1 MTLPSLPLIV
11 LTDLD
16 GTLLDHDNYDFR
28 AAMPALACLRQFH
41 IPCIFNSSKTF
52 DEMLPLR
59 ESMNNHDP
67 FVSENGGAV
76 FIPKEGSGV
85 FHSEMTGS
93 IYNSILNILQLLRE
107 QGFRFRGFHDMSD
120 QEVADIT
127 GLKPEEATLARR
139 RHASEPL
146 IWQDDENR
154 LSEFASILSCHNLR
168 MLKGGRFIHVMGSND
183 KSEAVTFFREH
194 YQTLWDQEIRVIA
207 LGDGENDLAMLESA
221 DYPIVI
227 PGKHNTL
234 KPENPA
240 TRVADKPGPAGWNDT
255 LLALLNDLTKEVNRG

>member
-1 MTLPSLPLIV
+1 MILPSLPLVV

-16 GTLLDHDNYDFR
+16 GTLLDHNTYDFR
-28 AAMPALACLRQFH
+28 PAMPAMACLRQFH

-59 ESMNNHDP
+59 KSMGNTDP

-76 FIPKEGSGV
+76 FIPKDGSSV

-93 IYNSILNILQLLRE
+93 SYNSILNVLKLLRE
-107 QGFRFRGFHDMSD
+107 QGFKFSGFNDMSD

-127 GLKPEEATLARR
+127 GLKYDEAVMARK

-146 IWQDDENR
+146 LWEDDESR
-154 LSEFASILSCHNLR
+154 LDEFASILSCHNLR
-168 MLKGGRFIHVMGSND
+168 MLRGGRFIHIMGYND
-183 KSEAVTFFREH
+183 KSEAVTFFRDY
-194 YQTLWDQEIRVIA
+194 YQNLWGQDVRIVA

-227 PGKHNTL
+227 PGKHSTL
-234 KPENPA
+234 SPTNPA
-240 TRVADKPGPAGWNDT
+240 TRIAEKPGPAGWNDT